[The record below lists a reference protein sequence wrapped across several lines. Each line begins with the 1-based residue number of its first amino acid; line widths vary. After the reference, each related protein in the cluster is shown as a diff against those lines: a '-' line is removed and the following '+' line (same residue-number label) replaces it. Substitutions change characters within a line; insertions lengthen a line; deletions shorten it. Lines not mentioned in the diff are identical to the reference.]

1 LRTRNSDSDI
11 GTCHDNSSAFLNLC
25 KTPVQQLPDRA
36 KTAPVVGILGISG
49 AIKGN
54 RLLQVLNEFP
64 VETTAS

>member
-1 LRTRNSDSDI
+1 MTNSDSDI
-11 GTCHDNSSAFLNLC
+11 GPCHVKSSAFLNLC

-36 KTAPVVGILGISG
+36 KTAPVVGIFGISG

-54 RLLQVLNEFP
+54 RLLQMLKEFS